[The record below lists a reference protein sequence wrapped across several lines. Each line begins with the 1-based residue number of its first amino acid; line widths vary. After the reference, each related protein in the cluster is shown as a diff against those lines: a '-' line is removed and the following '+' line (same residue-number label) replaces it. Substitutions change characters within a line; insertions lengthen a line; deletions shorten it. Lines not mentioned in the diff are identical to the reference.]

1 MVCTTS
7 KSFLYRR
14 NLLLEYENPLNDS
27 IVRNLRIL
35 ENLYLEQYGMYQENE
50 RQPKKTIRILV
61 KKKSYN
67 MYSIRKN
74 ILFLQ
79 EDEVYAQ
86 ALNKYYGE
94 KCMYYCFKK
103 VAIFYF

>member
-86 ALNKYYGE
+86 ALNKYLLWR
-94 KCMYYCFKK
+94 KMH
-103 VAIFYF
+103 VLLL

>member
-1 MVCTTS
+1 MYFG
-7 KSFLYRR
+7 KNKLY
-14 NLLLEYENPLNDS
+14 
-27 IVRNLRIL
+27 
-35 ENLYLEQYGMYQENE
+35 
-50 RQPKKTIRILV
+50 T
-61 KKKSYN
+61 